1 MKKITYTTS
10 RMVLETPTEKEVARS
25 WGNDWKRMGS
35 LESREGSFLVI
46 FGDWSGYKSSQ
57 YRITHTMLSP
67 IQEEGF
73 LGTVEF
79 SDNTKMDV
87 WTKRMTREELLEGN
101 FRKIE
106 GYESLIRDF
115 IKSGKKYYKL

>member
-1 MKKITYTTS
+1 MKRITYTTT
-10 RMVLETPTEKEVARS
+10 RMVLETPQEKALAKS
-25 WGNDWKRMGS
+25 WGSDWKRMS
-35 LESREGSFLVI
+35 VSEDKQGSFLVI

-73 LGTVEF
+73 LGTVKF

-87 WTKRMTREELLEGN
+87 WTKRMTREELLEGD
-101 FRKIE
+101 FRKME
-106 GYESLIRDF
+106 GYESLIREF
-115 IKSGKKYYKL
+115 LKSGKKYYKV